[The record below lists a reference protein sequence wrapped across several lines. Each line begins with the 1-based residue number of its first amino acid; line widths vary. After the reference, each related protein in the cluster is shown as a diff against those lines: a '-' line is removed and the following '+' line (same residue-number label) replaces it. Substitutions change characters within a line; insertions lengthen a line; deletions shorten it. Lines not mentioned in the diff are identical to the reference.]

1 LKTGV
6 ARIER
11 MVATRDKDMI
21 EEPIRIV
28 IVDDHAG
35 VRAGIKSFFDNEED
49 IVVVGEG
56 ATGVEA
62 LQLTETQNPDV
73 LLLDVEMPVLAGE
86 EVVKR
91 LQLQEY
97 EGQVLAVS
105 SHDELYY
112 IRGMLENGAAGYI
125 TKDEVPKLLLSAI
138 RSLAAGSAQ
147 TWLSPRVKK
156 RLGVA

>member
-1 LKTGV
+1 
-6 ARIER
+6 
-11 MVATRDKDMI
+11 MI
-21 EEPIRIV
+21 EEPIRVI

-62 LQLTETQNPDV
+62 LQITKMQNPDV
-73 LLLDVEMPVLAGE
+73 VLLDVEMPVLGGE
-86 EVVKR
+86 EIVKR
-91 LQLQEY
+91 LQHQEY

-105 SHDELYY
+105 SHDEPFY
-112 IRGMLENGAAGYI
+112 IKGMLENGAAGYI
-125 TKDEVPKLLLSAI
+125 TKEEVPQLLVTAI
-138 RSLAAGSAQ
+138 RSLVSGSTQ

-156 RLGVA
+156 RLGLS